1 MFFHVQDGK
10 WSWIVCASATICWL
24 VPMGFVFSF
33 GVFLP
38 VFMDYFRES
47 REKTG
52 KYNAEALLV
61 RKYPSNLKVEVKA

>member
-1 MFFHVQDGK
+1 MSRTENGPGLFVPRRPFLG
-10 WSWIVCASATICWL
+10 WSLWDLCSVL
-24 VPMGFVFSF
+24 D
-33 GVFLP
+33 VFLP